1 MMISFFLNFSLILIL
16 LTRLGL
22 EWASSMEAEQL
33 SIMSEPPLALEV
45 SLVSVLQQQS
55 AAGRGGGDGAV
66 QGYIW

>member
-1 MMISFFLNFSLILIL
+1 MIISFFLNFSLILIL
-16 LTRLGL
+16 LTRLAC
-22 EWASSMEAEQL
+22 ASSMDGEQL

-45 SLVSVLQQQS
+45 SLVSVLQQRV